1 MLYLFSE
8 WGEFAPSGTIIFG
21 ALLEDLMRSSTETR
35 VIETVA
41 DMRVWRES
49 VRQPGEKD
57 KPQVGLVPTMGA
69 LHDGHM
75 TLVRKAVR
83 ECKHV
88 VVSIFVNP
96 MQFGPNEDFDRYPRT
111 FDKDVQLVRDAGAE
125 VVFHPDVTQLYP
137 DGRGVATK
145 VVAPDQLTERLC
157 GQFRPGH
164 FTGVTTVVLKLF
176 SIVQPDIAYFG
187 EKDFQQLTIIK
198 RMSKDLDLPLEIV
211 GVPTVREIDGL
222 ALSSRNVNLTS
233 TERKR
238 ASELYKTLCFVRE
251 ESLSGRRTLE
261 EVLHVAGDRLNKMPE
276 FSLQYLEAC
285 DPATLAPLKT
295 PQTPMVILV
304 AAKLGSVRLIDNLL
318 VT

>member
-1 MLYLFSE
+1 M
-8 WGEFAPSGTIIFG
+8 I
-21 ALLEDLMRSSTETR
+21 SSTETR
-35 VIETVA
+35 VIENIA
-41 DMRVWRES
+41 DIRVWRES
-49 VRQPGEKD
+49 VRSAGGAD
-57 KPQVGLVPTMGA
+57 KPSVGFVPTMGA
-69 LHDGHM
+69 LHEGHM

-83 ECKHV
+83 ECRHV
-88 VVSIFVNP
+88 VVSVFVNP
-96 MQFGPNEDFDRYPRT
+96 MQFGPNEDFERYPRS
-111 FDKDVQLVRDAGAE
+111 FEKDLQLIREAGAKIL
-125 VVFHPDVTQLYP
+125 FHPPVSQLYS
-137 DGRGVATK
+137 DGHASSTK
-145 VVAPDQLTERLC
+145 VIAPPELTERLC

-176 SIVQPDIAYFG
+176 SIAQPDAAYFG
-187 EKDFQQLTIIK
+187 EKDYQQLTIIK
-198 RMSKDLDLPLEIV
+198 RMARDLDLPVDVV

-222 ALSSRNVNLTS
+222 AMSSRNAYLTS

-261 EVLHVAGDRLNKMPE
+261 DVLKVAGDRLNKMPE

-285 DPATLAPLKT
+285 DPNSLKPLET
-295 PQTPMVILV
+295 TQTPMVILV

>member
-1 MLYLFSE
+1 
-8 WGEFAPSGTIIFG
+8 
-21 ALLEDLMRSSTETR
+21 MRSSTETR
-35 VIETVA
+35 VIETIA
-41 DMRVWRES
+41 DMRGWRES
-49 VRQPGEKD
+49 ARHPGETD
-57 KPQVGLVPTMGA
+57 KWSVGLVPTMGA
-69 LHDGHM
+69 LHEGHM

-111 FDKDVQLVRDAGAE
+111 FDKDVQMVREAGAE
-125 VVFHPDVTQLYP
+125 VVFHPTVDQLYP
-137 DGRGVATK
+137 EGHGAATR
-145 VVAPDQLTERLC
+145 VIAPPELTDRLC

-176 SIVQPDIAYFG
+176 SIVQPDVAYFG

-198 RMSKDLDLPLEIV
+198 RMSKDLDLPLQIV

-222 ALSSRNVNLTS
+222 ALSSRNVHLTS

-251 ESLSGRRTLE
+251 ESLSGRRSLE

-285 DPATLAPLKT
+285 DPTTLAPLKSA
-295 PQTPMVILV
+295 QTPMVILV

-318 VT
+318 VV

>member
-1 MLYLFSE
+1 
-8 WGEFAPSGTIIFG
+8 
-21 ALLEDLMRSSTETR
+21 MRSSTETR
-35 VIETVA
+35 VIETIA

-83 ECKHV
+83 ECRHV
-88 VVSIFVNP
+88 AVSIFVNP

-111 FDKDVQLVRDAGAE
+111 FENDVKLVREAGAE
-125 VVFHPDVTQLYP
+125 VVFHPAVTQLYP
-137 DGRGVATK
+137 DGHGVATK
-145 VVAPDQLTERLC
+145 VVAPGDLTERLC
-157 GQFRPGH
+157 GQHRPGH

-176 SIVQPDIAYFG
+176 SIVQPDVAYFG

-198 RMSKDLDLPLEIV
+198 RMSKDLDLPLDVV

-285 DPATLAPLKT
+285 DPATLVPLKT
-295 PQTPMVILV
+295 AQTPMVILV